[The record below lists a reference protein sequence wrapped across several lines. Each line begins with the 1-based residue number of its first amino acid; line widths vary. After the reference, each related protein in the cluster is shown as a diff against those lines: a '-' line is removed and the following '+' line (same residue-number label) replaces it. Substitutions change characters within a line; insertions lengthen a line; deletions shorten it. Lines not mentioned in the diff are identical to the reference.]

1 MATCTAVGIAGNAK
15 LPGNTTTMFS
25 NIDKNKVRVLYSFPH
40 RLGAG
45 RICWTAWQ
53 QVIGLHSAGAKVT
66 AVVGSAQRTPPEDV
80 ELRTTMAIGRVRIP
94 FRLLGARR
102 MSLLHDW
109 LTARWLKANAGE
121 IDIVHAWPLG
131 SLHTIRAARK
141 LGIPVVLERPN
152 THTGFAYQVVE
163 EECELIDFKL
173 PDGYE
178 HKFDATNLA
187 HEEMEYEEGDYLLC
201 PSEFVARTFIDKGFS
216 REKLLRHQY
225 GYDKSAIWPGEQ
237 TGSPDKG
244 LVMIYVGLCTPR
256 KGLHYALEAWR
267 ASDASKTGR
276 FMICGDFVPG
286 YREKLGEL
294 LDQPGVEVLGHRND
308 IPELMRQSDLFI
320 LSSVEEGSALVT
332 YEARGSGCVLV
343 VSDASGAVCTH
354 LENAMVHASRDVST
368 LTAHMDQLNYDRSL
382 LGRLRAASIGEL
394 DRLTWNAAGE
404 RLLEVYHEALGR

>member
-1 MATCTAVGIAGNAK
+1 MSTSAEENQ
-15 LPGNTTTMFS
+15 
-25 NIDKNKVRVLYSFPH
+25 VRVLYSFPH

-66 AVVGSAQRTPPEDV
+66 AVVGSAQRIPPEDV
-80 ELRTTMAIGRVRIP
+80 KLRTTMAFGRVRVP

-109 LTARWLKANAGE
+109 FTARWLKANARE

-131 SLHTIRAARK
+131 GLRTIRAARK

-163 EECELIDFKL
+163 DECELIDFKL

-187 HEEMEYEEGDYLLC
+187 HEESEYEEGDYLLC
-201 PSEFVARTFIDKGFS
+201 PSEFVARTFLDKGFS
-216 REKLLRHQY
+216 PGKLLRHQY
-225 GYDKSAIWPGEQ
+225 GYDKSAIWPGNQ
-237 TGSPDKG
+237 TSPPGKG

-256 KGLHYALEAWR
+256 KGLHYALQAWL
-267 ASDASKTGR
+267 ASDASKAGR

-286 YREKLGEL
+286 YRDKLADL
-294 LDQPGVEVLGHRND
+294 LDHPGIEVLGHRDD
-308 IPELMRQSDLFI
+308 IPELMRQSDLFV

-343 VSDASGAVCTH
+343 VSDASGAVCSH
-354 LENAMVHASRDVST
+354 LENAMVHASRDVAT
-368 LTAHMDQLNYDRSL
+368 LTAHINRLNVDRDL
-382 LGRLRAASIGEL
+382 LGRLRAASISGL
-394 DRLTWNAAGE
+394 DGLTWNAAGK
-404 RLLEVYHEALGR
+404 RLLEVYHEAIGR